1 MLMPHDP
8 PLLPRLLVVGT
19 ILAFWPGSAARAQDT
34 TSVRLAGGV
43 QGVVFDSTLG
53 EPLPDA
59 AVYLWGTS
67 HRAVSD
73 STGRYA
79 IEGVPPGE
87 YSVVFYHT
95 RLAELGV
102 STGSR
107 RLRVAAGTTAR
118 MDLGTPSWFTLTV
131 NQCLL
136 EPHAPGT
143 GVVAG
148 WVGDGDSGMGIPN
161 AKVTLSWGA
170 AGSAAHTSR
179 EIDTDG
185 NGWYRLCDAPTGTPI
200 AATARFLTLQGLRRE
215 VVAEGGGAVQ
225 ASFLLWELRPGRVSG
240 TVHDAASGQGVEGAE
255 IRLRGTRLRAITGKD
270 GAFRFGEIPPG
281 EYTLLLDHLAYGSH
295 LDTLV
300 VPSGR
305 TIAVDLRL
313 DTRAIGLSPLTI
325 VVEAVPLTQRSR
337 GGLTITREQIERLGS
352 RARDAAE
359 VIQAL
364 NLPGVTVRRRADGS
378 LCVGYAPGQASMM
391 SFGGC
396 VSMEVYINDV
406 HAVSADMAL
415 HVPPE
420 AVERI
425 VLFRPVEAGNLFPIN
440 AANGVI
446 VIYTRH

>member
-1 MLMPHDP
+1 MLLDP
-8 PLLPRLLVVGT
+8 PRLPRLLVVGA
-19 ILAFWPGSAARAQDT
+19 ILATWPASARGQDT
-34 TSVRLAGGV
+34 ASVPTVGRV

-53 EPLPDA
+53 EALPDA
-59 AVYLWGTS
+59 AVVLWGTS

-73 STGRYA
+73 GGGRYV

-87 YSVVFYHT
+87 YSLVFYHA

-102 STGSR
+102 SMGSMPV
-107 RLRVAAGTTAR
+107 RVTAGTTVE
-118 MDLGTPSWFTLTV
+118 MDLGTPSRFTLSV

-136 EPHAPGT
+136 EPRAPGT

-161 AKVTLSWGA
+161 AKVTLSWA
-170 AGSAAHTSR
+170 TAGSAEPQSR
-179 EIDTDG
+179 ELDTDG
-185 NGWYRLCDAPTGTPI
+185 TGWYRLCDAPAGAPI
-200 AATARFLTLQGLRRE
+200 AAAARFLTLQALRRE
-215 VVAEGGGAVQ
+215 VVVEGGGAVQ

-270 GAFRFGEIPPG
+270 GAFRFGDIHPG
-281 EYTLLLDHLAYGSH
+281 EYTLLLEHLAYGSH
-295 LDTLV
+295 RDTLV
-300 VPSGR
+300 VQSGR

-313 DTRAIGLSPLTI
+313 DARAIGLSPLTV

-337 GGLTITREQIERLGS
+337 GGLTITREQIERVGS

-364 NLPGVTVRRRADGS
+364 NLPGITVRRRADGS
-378 LCVGYAPGQASMM
+378 LCVGYAPGQATLM

-406 HAVSADMAL
+406 HAASADMAL

-425 VLFRPVEAGNLFPIN
+425 VLFRPVEAGSLFPIN